1 VQVSH
6 YRIEE
11 EIGRGG
17 MGVVYRAVDTRL
29 GRTVAV
35 KMLASEAT
43 TDPDRRAR
51 FIQEARSASV
61 LNHPHIVTI
70 YDVGEQDGATFI
82 AMELVDGTPLD
93 KMMRAGPLP
102 VSTALQ
108 YAGQIVSALG
118 VAHEAGIVHRDI
130 KPANIVITHDG
141 RAKVLDFG
149 LAKLME
155 PEPTDATMTGV
166 GTRPGIILGTAAYM
180 SPEQAQGHPVDSR
193 SDLFSFG
200 AVLYEMLTGRRP
212 FAGNSEIGLIT
223 AILRDQ
229 PPPLKAAR
237 ADVPAALQSIVD
249 RCLAKDPGARFPGTP
264 SLKTALEEVQGSL
277 SHPRDMRWR
286 RSVVVPIAL
295 LVLAAV
301 AVGGWLIVQGRR
313 VQWAR
318 QQIPEIERLTQTV
331 DSGLAAVRLARAV
344 ERYAPDE
351 VARARQ
357 RWYGLSVTTS
367 PEGAEV
373 QVKDYV
379 DLGGQWESIGRTPIR
394 DYRLPLGLYRAR
406 LTLAGHDPV
415 EISFSEFNRDAVR
428 LWPTGTTPPGMTFV
442 AGGRYAIGVTSART
456 LPDFWIDRTEVTNQ
470 DFKRFVDA
478 GGYGNP
484 QFWKHPFT
492 TPNGTLTFE
501 EAMSRFRDPT
511 GRPGPAVWEL
521 GSYPEG
527 RAEYPVSGVSW
538 FEAAAFAEFAGK
550 SLPTIYHWH
559 RAAGVE
565 NPFSHV
571 LRLSNVD
578 GKGLEPAGR
587 RAGVGQWGTLDM
599 AGNVKE
605 WCLNA
610 SANSDVRYIL
620 GGAWNEPAYR
630 FRDPEA
636 ADPWQRGHAFG
647 IRLVK
652 NLGAVGDAAE
662 PVPTLHGDPRS
673 LVPVAD
679 VQFEVLK
686 GFYAYDR
693 APLTAKVEAVDD
705 SSPNFRRE
713 TVSFAAAYGS
723 ERIPAY
729 LYLPKNVRPP
739 YQTVLYF
746 PNSYARSAKSSAQ
759 LDLAVFE
766 FVVRSGRAL
775 LYPVYKGTFERGGG
789 TPLTGPS
796 ALRDMHVAW
805 TKDVFR
811 AVDYLETR
819 SDLDIGQLA
828 YYTISMGGF
837 YGPIPVALEPRF
849 KLAIFAAAGLRFNY
863 PQEVQPVNF
872 MPRVKVPVL
881 LVNGRDDFT
890 APAAAQ
896 QRFIDLIG
904 TSPEHKRHVMLDGG
918 HVPNDFRALIREV
931 LDWLD
936 KYQPVRG
943 GS

>member
-1 VQVSH
+1 VQISH

-93 KMMRAGPLP
+93 KMMRGGPLP

-108 YAGQIVSALG
+108 YAVQIVSALG

-130 KPANIVITHDG
+130 KPANIVITRDG

-200 AVLYEMLTGRRP
+200 AVLYEMLAGRRP
-212 FAGNSEIGLIT
+212 FAGGSEIGLIT

-229 PPPLKAAR
+229 PPPLQAAR

-249 RCLAKDPGARFPGTP
+249 RCLAKDPGARFPGAP
-264 SLKTALEEVQGSL
+264 SVKAALEEVEGSL
-277 SHPRDMRWR
+277 SRPRDMRWR

-295 LVLAAV
+295 LVLAAA

-313 VQWAR
+313 AQWAR
-318 QQIPEIERLTQTV
+318 LQIPEIERLTQTA
-331 DSGLAAVRLARAV
+331 DSGLAAIRLARAV
-344 ERYAPDE
+344 ERYAPDDVE
-351 VARARQ
+351 RARQ
-357 RWYGLSVTTS
+357 RWYGRSFTTS

-373 QVKDYV
+373 QLKDYADV
-379 DLGGQWESIGRTPIR
+379 GGPWESIGRTPIR
-394 DYRLPLGLYRAR
+394 NYRLPLGLYRAR

-415 EISFSEFNRDAVR
+415 EISVSDGTSEVVR
-428 LWPTGTTPPGMTFV
+428 LWPAGQTPPGMMFV
-442 AGGRYAIGVTSART
+442 AGGRYTIGVAGTRT
-456 LPDFWIDRTEVTNQ
+456 LPDYWIDRTEVTNQ
-470 DFKRFVDA
+470 DYKRFVDA

-527 RAEYPVSGVSW
+527 RAEYPVSGISW
-538 FEAAAFAEFAGK
+538 FEAAAFAEFSAK

-559 RAAGVE
+559 RAAGADSL
-565 NPFSHV
+565 FSNV
-571 LRLSNVD
+571 LRLSNFD
-578 GKGLEPAGR
+578 GKGVEPAGR
-587 RAGVGQWGTLDM
+587 RAGVGPRGTLDM

-610 SANSDVRYIL
+610 SAGTDLRYIL

-636 ADPWQRGHAFG
+636 ADPWHRAQSFG
-647 IRLVK
+647 MRLVK
-652 NLGAVGDAAE
+652 NLGSIGGADE
-662 PVPTLHGDPRS
+662 PVPRVHGDPDS

-679 VQFEVLK
+679 VQFEVFK
-686 GFYAYDR
+686 AFYAYDR
-693 APLTAKVEAVDD
+693 TPLDAKVEAVDD
-705 SSPNFRRE
+705 SSPHFRRE

-729 LYLPKNVRPP
+729 LYLPKNARPP
-739 YQTVLYF
+739 YQTVLFF
-746 PNSYARSAKSSAQ
+746 PNSYARGANSSNQ
-759 LDLAVFE
+759 LDLSVFE

-789 TPLTGPS
+789 TPITGPS
-796 ALRDMHVAW
+796 ASRDMQVAW

-811 AVDYLETR
+811 AIDYLETR
-819 SDLDIGQLA
+819 PDLDISRLP
-828 YYTISMGGF
+828 YYSISMGGF
-837 YGPIPVALEPRF
+837 YGPIPVALEPRI
-849 KLAIFAAAGLRFNY
+849 KLAIFAAGGLRFNY

-872 MPRVKVPVL
+872 MPRVNVPVL
-881 LVNGRDDFT
+881 LVNGRDDFS
-890 APAAAQ
+890 APVAAQ

-904 TSPEHKRHVMLDGG
+904 TPREHKRHVMLDGG
-918 HVPNDFRALIREV
+918 HIPNDFRGLIREV

>member
-1 VQVSH
+1 MQVSH

-93 KMMRAGPLP
+93 KTLRGGPLP
-102 VSTALQ
+102 VPDALK
-108 YAGQIVSALG
+108 YGVQIVSALG
-118 VAHEAGIVHRDI
+118 IAHEAGIVHRDI
-130 KPANIVITHDG
+130 KPANIVITRDG

-212 FAGNSEIGLIT
+212 FAGDSEIGLIT

-237 ADVPAALQSIVD
+237 ADLPAALQPIVD
-249 RCLAKDPGARFPGTP
+249 RCLAKDPAARFAGAPP
-264 SLKTALEEVQGSL
+264 LKAALEEVQGSF
-277 SHPRDMRWR
+277 SRPRDARWR
-286 RSVVVPIAL
+286 RSLVVPIAL
-295 LVLAAV
+295 LLLAA
-301 AVGGWLIVQGRR
+301 ASVGGWLIVQGRR

-318 QQIPEIERLTQTV
+318 QQIPEIERLAQTADGV
-331 DSGLAAVRLARAV
+331 GAVRLARAV
-344 ERYAPDE
+344 ERYAPDDVE
-351 VARARQ
+351 RERQ
-357 RWYGLSVTTS
+357 RWRPRSFTSS
-367 PEGAEV
+367 PEGAEI
-373 QVKDYV
+373 QLKNYV
-379 DLGGQWESIGRTPIR
+379 DAGGPWESIGRTPVR
-394 DYRLPLGLYRAR
+394 GYRLPLAMYRAR

-415 EISFSEFNRDAVR
+415 EISISDDAQNAVR

-442 AGGRYAIGVTSART
+442 PGGRYAIGVASAVT
-456 LPDFWIDRTEVTNQ
+456 LPDYWIDRTEVTNQ
-470 DFKRFVDA
+470 DYKRFVDA
-478 GGYGNP
+478 GGYRSP
-484 QFWKHPFT
+484 QFWKHAFT
-492 TPNGTLTFE
+492 TPNGTMTFE
-501 EAMSRFRDPT
+501 DAMARFRDAT

-527 RAEYPVSGVSW
+527 RAEYPVGGISW
-538 FEAAAFAEFAGK
+538 FEAAAFAEFTGK

-559 RAAGVE
+559 RAAGADS
-565 NPFSHV
+565 PHSYV
-571 LRLSNVD
+571 LRLSNFD
-578 GKGLEPAGR
+578 GKGFEPVGR
-587 RAGVGQWGTLDM
+587 RAGVGPWGTLDM
-599 AGNVKE
+599 AGNAKE

-610 SANSDVRYIL
+610 STRTDVRYIL
-620 GGAWNEPAYR
+620 GGAWNEPAYH
-630 FRDPEA
+630 FRDADA
-636 ADPWQRGHAFG
+636 ADPWQRGQAFG
-647 IRLVK
+647 LRLVK
-652 NLGAVGDAAE
+652 NLGPVGDAAE
-662 PVPTLHGDPRS
+662 PVPTLHGDPQS
-673 LVPVAD
+673 VVPVAD

-693 APLTAKVEAVDD
+693 APLAAKVEAVDD
-705 SSPNFRRE
+705 SSPSFRRE
-713 TVSFAAAYGS
+713 TVSFAAAYGG
-723 ERIPAY
+723 ERIPAH
-729 LYLPKNVRPP
+729 LYLPKNARPP

-746 PNSYARSAKSSAQ
+746 PNAYARQTKSSSQ
-759 LDLAVFE
+759 LDMEVFE

-789 TPLTGPS
+789 AALTGPS
-796 ALRDMHVAW
+796 AVRDMHVAW
-805 TKDVFR
+805 AKDVFR

-819 SDLDIGQLA
+819 SDLDISQLA
-828 YYTISMGGF
+828 YYSTSMGGF
-837 YGPIPVALEPRF
+837 YGPIPVALEPRL
-849 KLAIFAAAGLRFNY
+849 KLAIFALAGLRFNY
-863 PQEVQPVNF
+863 PAETQPVNF

-881 LVNGRDDFT
+881 LVNGRDDFL

-918 HVPNDFRALIREV
+918 HVPNDFRTLIREV

-943 GS
+943 S